1 MKNTVLPIVQL
12 LIILVLIGYILY
24 GRTVENSEAISDPV
38 IQPSILEVRTNY
50 KVFTF
55 DLPAKMQFAGEGVPL
70 HQSDVLERLDK
81 EIHTNIYWNT
91 STVFLI
97 KRSHRWLPQVE
108 KILLENNIPSDF
120 KYLPVIESGLQNVVS
135 PKKAVGYWQI
145 LRGTGRELGLEISR
159 EVDERYDPIKSTQ
172 AACKYL
178 TKAYEKFGN
187 WTNVAA
193 SYNMGMR
200 GLSNRI
206 DEQKVESYYDLLLND
221 ETSRYLFRILA
232 VKEIMENREKYGYEI
247 PQQHLYKRE
256 SLQQVLVEQN
266 VNSLVDFALDQ
277 GINYKIL
284 KIHNPWLRSNSLTIK
299 RNGKRY
305 TLLIPQVARQDSIP
319 TVVLDSLKQIS
330 EESN

>member
-1 MKNTVLPIVQL
+1 LKNTVLPIVQL

-24 GRTVENSEAISDPV
+24 GRTKENNEAISDPV
-38 IQPSILEVRTNY
+38 IQSSTFEARTNY

-55 DLPAKMQFAGEGVPL
+55 DLPANIQFAGEEVPL
-70 HQSDVLERLDK
+70 YQSDVLERLDK

-135 PKKAVGYWQI
+135 PKNAVGYWQI
-145 LRGTGRELGLEISR
+145 LRATGRELGLEISR
-159 EVDERYDPIKSTQ
+159 DVDERYDPIKSTR

-178 TKAYEKFGN
+178 SKAYEKFGT

-206 DEQKVESYYDLLLND
+206 DEQKVDSYYDLLLND

-232 VKEIMENREKYGYEI
+232 LKEIMENPEKYGYEI
-247 PQQHLYKRE
+247 PKHHLYKQE
-256 SLQQVLVEQN
+256 SLQQMLVEQN
-266 VNSLVDFALDQ
+266 IKSLVDFALDQ
-277 GINYKIL
+277 GINYKTL

-299 RNGKRY
+299 RKGNSY
-305 TLLIPQVARQDSIP
+305 TLLIPQIVKQDSIP
-319 TVVLDSLKQIS
+319 LVALDSLNKIS
-330 EESN
+330 EETN

>member
-1 MKNTVLPIVQL
+1 
-12 LIILVLIGYILY
+12 
-24 GRTVENSEAISDPV
+24 
-38 IQPSILEVRTNY
+38 
-50 KVFTF
+50 
-55 DLPAKMQFAGEGVPL
+55 
-70 HQSDVLERLDK
+70 
-81 EIHTNIYWNT
+81 
-91 STVFLI
+91 
-97 KRSHRWLPQVE
+97 
-108 KILLENNIPSDF
+108 LENNIPSDF

-145 LRGTGRELGLEISR
+145 LRGTGKELGLEISR

-178 TKAYEKFGN
+178 IKAYEKFGN
-187 WTNVAA
+187 WTNAAA

-206 DEQKVESYYDLLLND
+206 DEQKVDSYYDLMLND
-221 ETSRYLFRILA
+221 ETSRYVFRILA

-247 PQQHLYKRE
+247 PEHRLYKQE

-266 VNSLVDFALDQ
+266 IKSLVDFALDQ
-277 GINYKIL
+277 GINYKTL

-299 RNGKRY
+299 RKGNSY
-305 TLLIPQVARQDSIP
+305 TLLIPKIVKRDFIP
-319 TVVLDSLKQIS
+319 PVVLDSLNKIS

>member
-24 GRTVENSEAISDPV
+24 GRTKENNEAISDPV
-38 IQPSILEVRTNY
+38 IQSSTFEARTNY

-55 DLPAKMQFAGEGVPL
+55 DLPANIQFAGEEVPL
-70 HQSDVLERLDK
+70 YQSDVLERLDK

-97 KRSHRWLPQVE
+97 KRSNRWLPQVE

-135 PKKAVGYWQI
+135 PKNAVGYWQI
-145 LRGTGRELGLEISR
+145 LRATGRELGLEISR

-178 TKAYEKFGN
+178 IKAYEKFGN
-187 WTNVAA
+187 WTNAAA

-206 DEQKVESYYDLLLND
+206 DEQKVDSYYDLLLND

-232 VKEIMENREKYGYEI
+232 LKEIMENPEKYGYEI
-247 PQQHLYKRE
+247 PVHHLYKQE
-256 SLQQVLVEQN
+256 SLQQMLVEQN
-266 VNSLVDFALDQ
+266 IKSLVDFALDQ
-277 GINYKIL
+277 GINYKTL

-299 RNGKRY
+299 RKGNSY
-305 TLLIPQVARQDSIP
+305 TLLIPQMVKQDSIP
-319 TVVLDSLKQIS
+319 LVALDSLNKIS
-330 EESN
+330 EETN

>member
-1 MKNTVLPIVQL
+1 LKNTVLPIVQL

-24 GRTVENSEAISDPV
+24 GRTKENNETISDPV
-38 IQPSILEVRTNY
+38 IQSSTFEAKTNY

-55 DLPAKMQFAGEGVPL
+55 DLPANIQFAGEEVPL
-70 HQSDVLERLDK
+70 YQSDVLERLDK

-135 PKKAVGYWQI
+135 PKNAVGYWQI
-145 LRGTGRELGLEISR
+145 LRATGRELGLEISR

-178 TKAYEKFGN
+178 IKAYEKFGN
-187 WTNVAA
+187 WTNAAA

-206 DEQKVESYYDLLLND
+206 EEQKVDSYYDLMLND
-221 ETSRYLFRILA
+221 ETSRYVFRILA

-247 PQQHLYKRE
+247 PEHRLYKQE
-256 SLQQVLVEQN
+256 FLQQVLVEQN
-266 VNSLVDFALDQ
+266 IKSLVDFALEQ
-277 GINYKIL
+277 GINYKTL

-299 RNGKRY
+299 RKGNSY
-305 TLLIPQVARQDSIP
+305 TLLIPKIVKRDFIP
-319 TVVLDSLKQIS
+319 AVVLDSLNKIS